1 VTCCVVIL
9 HLPDRRGG
17 SAAKRALCIR
27 AAANKIPPMIEGT
40 ASVNTDLRDA
50 AREYLVRYGGDVFP
64 NLFVSAKGSVVRDD
78 TGREILDFT
87 SGQMCATIGHN
98 HPAIV
103 EAVHSAGAKA
113 FHLFSGMIPE
123 VVAQLGMTV
132 ARDWMPEGLTKSLF
146 INTGAESNEAA
157 LRMAKLHTG
166 GYEVLAVGGSWHGV
180 TGGTSA
186 VSFASD
192 RKGYGVPT
200 PGVFVMPEPNSYR
213 PYIDRGDEES
223 SALAC
228 LELGLKMFD
237 MQSTGRP
244 AAIIIEPVISAGG
257 VLVPPAAYMRALR
270 RAADE
275 RGMLLIFDEAQ
286 TAFGRLGFRT
296 GAEMFGVTPDIMS
309 VSKTLGGGLPLAA
322 TITTPAIEES
332 AFRKGFNF
340 YTSHVSDPLPAEVGL
355 AVLRVIAEE
364 HLIERAREIGGYLR
378 GRLEQLQQRYEPIG
392 DVRGAGLLLG
402 VELVKDRETREPNH
416 ALGALT
422 TSKCF
427 EMGLSMNIRRRPE
440 RGSVWRIAPPL
451 TVSTDEIDR
460 AVTILDQA
468 LRESLDELAGSTA

>member
-1 VTCCVVIL
+1 MNPEL
-9 HLPDRRGG
+9 
-17 SAAKRALCIR
+17 R
-27 AAANKIPPMIEGT
+27 AAAKEF
-40 ASVNTDLRDA
+40 
-50 AREYLVRYGGDVFP
+50 LVRYGGDAFP
-64 NLFVSAKGSVVRDD
+64 NLFVAAKGTTVRDD

-103 EAVHSAGAKA
+103 AAVNAAGTKA

-123 VVAQLGMTV
+123 VVAELGLTL
-132 ARDWMPEGLTKSLF
+132 ARDWMPRGLSKSLF
-146 INTGAESNEAA
+146 VNTGAESNEAA

-192 RKGYGVPT
+192 RKGYGVPV
-200 PGVFVMPEPNSYR
+200 PGVFVMPEPNAYR
-213 PYIDRGDEES
+213 PYIDAGSDEA
-223 SALAC
+223 SALAG

-237 MQSTGRP
+237 MQSSGRP
-244 AAIIIEPVISAGG
+244 AAIIIEPIISAGG
-257 VLVPPAAYMRALR
+257 VLVPPKAYMQALR
-270 RAADE
+270 YAADA

-286 TAFGRLGFRT
+286 TAFGRIGHKT
-296 GAEMFGVTPDIMS
+296 GAEFHGVTPDIMS

-322 TITTPAIEES
+322 TITTKAIEES
-332 AFRKGFNF
+332 VHEKGFNF

-355 AVLRVIAEE
+355 AVLRVITEE
-364 HLIERAREIGGYLR
+364 HLIERARAVGAYLR
-378 GRLEQLQQRYEPIG
+378 RRLEELQQRYEAIG
-392 DVRGAGLLLG
+392 DVRGEGLLLG
-402 VELVKDRETREPNH
+402 VELVQDRESRKPDH
-416 ALGALT
+416 ALGART
-422 TSKCF
+422 TKKCF

-460 AVTILDQA
+460 AVQILDQA
-468 LRESLDELAGSTA
+468 LRESLDEMARERSA